1 MRMAT
6 TPFASRQQQPH
17 TLSLSWS
24 SVVAAVASSRSFNYK
39 LISRKREFLVSFL
52 CLTFESQNERTNRLN
67 FSLSSSSSSSMAVS
81 VCVCVPVGWVTMTS
95 ASVPKRSE
103 KCVCALSTFLPF
115 SPCVELRAPPAAL
128 GFVFLLRG
136 TCTFNSGPT
145 DQKTRNTELLSFS
158 FFLLL

>member
-1 MRMAT
+1 MAT

-24 SVVAAVASSRSFNYK
+24 TVVAAVASRSQT
-39 LISRKREFLVSFL
+39 RRREFLVSFL
-52 CLTFESQNERTNRLN
+52 CLTLKLGTNERTD
-67 FSLSSSSSSSMAVS
+67 STSHYHHHQWPS

-115 SPCVELRAPPAAL
+115 SPCIELRAPPAAL

-145 DQKTRNTELLSFS
+145 DRPKDTQH
-158 FFLLL
+158 